1 MRWIITFF
9 AVAGAKEAELDTDSQ
24 RHTLGRGSLVGW
36 TVTFDSSSFV
46 LVLVAANDTATAA
59 RSVASEP
66 LGILGGV
73 YLDHD
78 VDWVDRAA
86 FAVRVHRV
94 HRLNA
99 TALGDLCRILLE
111 AHIQSVIKG
120 WKNQC
125 DG

>member
-1 MRWIITFF
+1 MRWIMTFF
-9 AVAGAKEAELDTDSQ
+9 AVAGAEEAELLDTDSQ
-24 RHTLGRGSLVGW
+24 RHAPLGRGCLVGW
-36 TVTFDSSSFV
+36 TVMFDSSSFV
-46 LVLVAANDTATAA
+46 LVLAAANDTATAA

-66 LGILGGV
+66 FGMLGGV

-86 FAVRVHRV
+86 FAVRV

-120 WKNQC
+120 WKNQYMR
-125 DG
+125 